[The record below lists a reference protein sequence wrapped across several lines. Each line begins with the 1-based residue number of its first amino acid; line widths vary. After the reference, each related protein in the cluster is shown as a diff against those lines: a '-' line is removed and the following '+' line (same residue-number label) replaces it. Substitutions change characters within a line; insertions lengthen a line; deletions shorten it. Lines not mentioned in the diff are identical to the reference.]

1 MKEIVHLKNGGACVK
16 KVLLTGF
23 DPFGNESVNPAIEA
37 VKKLEGKVL
46 EGYTVEVLEVSTAF
60 DSCIEELKLA
70 LKAVKPDVVICVGQ
84 AGGRSQ
90 MCLERVAINVND
102 ARIADNEGNQPI
114 DTPVVEDGPVGYW
127 STLPIKAIVEALRN
141 QGIPASVSQ
150 TAGTFVCNH
159 IFYGLMHQIKQ
170 MDRDVRGGFIHIP
183 FLPEQAA
190 KHPGQPSMA
199 LETIVQGL
207 EYAIVTSI
215 NYKQDISVVG
225 GQVS

>member
-1 MKEIVHLKNGGACVK
+1 
-16 KVLLTGF
+16 
-23 DPFGNESVNPAIEA
+23 
-37 VKKLEGKVL
+37 
-46 EGYTVEVLEVSTAF
+46 
-60 DSCIEELKLA
+60 
-70 LKAVKPDVVICVGQ
+70 
-84 AGGRSQ
+84 

-114 DTPVVEDGPVGYW
+114 DTTVVEDGPVGYW

-190 KHPGQPSMA
+190 KHPGQPNMA

-207 EYAIVTSI
+207 EYAIDRKSTRLNSSHVA
-215 NYKQDISVVG
+215 IS
-225 GQVS
+225 

>member
-1 MKEIVHLKNGGACVK
+1 MK

-159 IFYGLMHQIKQ
+159 IFYGLMHQIMQ

-207 EYAIVTSI
+207 EYAIVTAI

>member
-1 MKEIVHLKNGGACVK
+1 
-16 KVLLTGF
+16 
-23 DPFGNESVNPAIEA
+23 
-37 VKKLEGKVL
+37 
-46 EGYTVEVLEVSTAF
+46 
-60 DSCIEELKLA
+60 
-70 LKAVKPDVVICVGQ
+70 

-225 GQVS
+225 GQESSICCICYYNDNKRFTCIVDVHKTKGDAAYGVITCSFHFDDRILFRGCWFD